1 MHKNMCILTIK
12 NKIRASYLWI
22 FFNFFIICKSILI
35 LIIIYSGVKLGYAN
49 LYASWTI
56 NIVVI
61 MLLCSNKR
69 KRMHMWIY
77 FFHLCM
83 CASGRYKEKH
93 ASRYGSVQDN
103 NVHQWDNN
111 VQVSVGWISI
121 FMSLSQ
127 SLWSAVLG

>member
-1 MHKNMCILTIK
+1 MTL
-12 NKIRASYLWI
+12 
-22 FFNFFIICKSILI
+22 
-35 LIIIYSGVKLGYAN
+35 
-49 LYASWTI
+49 
-56 NIVVI
+56 
-61 MLLCSNKR
+61 LLCASMCASLCCR
-69 KRMHMWIY
+69 KNAYQCEFI
-77 FFHLCM
+77 FFHLCI
-83 CASGRYKEKH
+83 CASGRYKEKY